1 VHHQIHSRVV
11 AHAAR
16 SAAQIITLSEHAKCR
31 IVAVYGIPPER
42 VTVTHLAPSAQYL
55 PRVPEDEIQRVRQKY
70 ALSHSYL
77 LSVASLFPHKNLPA
91 LIEALAA
98 LRQTAAP
105 MMQLAL
111 VGLDATPVQKNDA
124 GSLRAQIGAT
134 HLEGSVVLTGW
145 VPDADL
151 PALYQGAT
159 AFVLPSRYEGFGLPI
174 LEAMASGVPVI
185 TTTAASLPEVAGD
198 AALLVDPDDHTALV
212 EALRRVIEDEA
223 LRRDLA
229 ARGVARAREFTW
241 RKTAEA
247 TLTAFRRAA
256 RASETA

>member
-1 VHHQIHSRVV
+1 
-11 AHAAR
+11 
-16 SAAQIITLSEHAKCR
+16 
-31 IVAVYGIPPER
+31 
-42 VTVTHLAPSAQYL
+42 
-55 PRVPEDEIQRVRQKY
+55 
-70 ALSHSYL
+70 
-77 LSVASLFPHKNLPA
+77 
-91 LIEALAA
+91 
-98 LRQTAAP
+98 
-105 MMQLAL
+105 M
-111 VGLDATPVQKNDA
+111 
-124 GSLRAQIGAT
+124 
-134 HLEGSVVLTGW
+134 LTGW

-174 LEAMASGVPVI
+174 LEAMASGIPVI

-212 EALRRVIEDEA
+212 DALRRVIEDEA

-256 RASETA
+256 ARAQEAT